1 MSGPGTIV
9 TSTEPRTNGRSDE
22 TEGTAARSS
31 IFRSGGSPLKCGYTY
46 GGDLVSTWSVLR
58 QSCKPRSPVGLVN
71 PPANK
76 ASAKNNLALAA

>member
-1 MSGPGTIV
+1 VWHGI
-9 TSTEPRTNGRSDE
+9 
-22 TEGTAARSS
+22 
-31 IFRSGGSPLKCGYTY
+31 KKKTY
-46 GGDLVSTWSVLR
+46 GGDLVSTWSFLR

>member
-1 MSGPGTIV
+1 MASGKVLWFNKVKGYGAISSGDGERLYVDEPGLKPDV
-9 TSTEPRTNGRSDE
+9 DKQELRNG
-22 TEGTAARSS
+22 
-31 IFRSGGSPLKCGYTY
+31 
-46 GGDLVSTWSVLR
+46 STWSVLR